1 MMKVRFNGIVKMLG
15 VAAALACASGASA
28 QSAGQL
34 TVKFGL
40 DQLTPKVESG
50 NVSAPALPNTKADVG
65 KDIQPVLIFA
75 YGITDNSS
83 AEMALGT
90 PYKHTIYGAG
100 SIEGTG
106 ELGTVEALPPTVFL
120 QYRFFAPSASFRPF
134 VGLGATY
141 AYFMKE
147 RGSGRLT
154 AITNPG
160 AGVPTTF
167 SIDNKFT
174 YTVQAGMA
182 MNFNERWFADVTVNK
197 SRLRTD
203 THFSTGQTKHMK
215 LDPVAVVLAV
225 GYKF

>member
-1 MMKVRFNGIVKMLG
+1 MKAILNVLG
-15 VAAALACASGASA
+15 VAALFTCATASA
-28 QSAGQL
+28 QSAGQF
-34 TVKFGL
+34 TAKFGL
-40 DQLTPKVESG
+40 NQLTPKVESG
-50 NVSAPALPNTKADVG
+50 DISAPALPGTKADVG
-65 KDIQPVLIFA
+65 SDLQPVLIFA
-75 YGITDNSS
+75 YGLTDNISLE
-83 AEMALGT
+83 AALGT

-100 SIEGTG
+100 AIAGTG
-106 ELGTVEALPPTVFL
+106 ELGTVEALPPTLFA
-120 QYRFFAPSASFRPF
+120 QYRFGAPTAVFRPF
-134 VGLGATY
+134 IGIGATY

-147 RGSGRLT
+147 RGSARMT

-174 YTVQAGMA
+174 YTAQAGVA
-182 MNFNERWFADVTVNK
+182 FNFNEKWFADVTVNK

-203 THFSTGQTKHMK
+203 VHFSTGQTQHMK